1 MHVVDSARV
10 TVFHMFGELL
20 AYTTHSDTPAR
31 YGEIGIVA
39 VLDPQI
45 SPGVLWALAVQN
57 CRPRD
62 HTEQHAQW
70 ITSQALRAR
79 VTGAGRLAEL
89 RDEKVEFQ
97 TYKEH
102 RFAALY
108 GNHET
113 LRTGTLYVIGLD
125 LTPFRARAEA
135 ERRY

>member
-89 RDEKVEFQ
+89 RDEKVEF
-97 TYKEH
+97 
-102 RFAALY
+102 
-108 GNHET
+108 
-113 LRTGTLYVIGLD
+113 
-125 LTPFRARAEA
+125 
-135 ERRY
+135 